1 MVQWMKDRD
10 LLVAETLD
18 LLKNAVGESKQA
30 ISAERIESPTTEP
43 SRAAIALPTFDRS
56 EVKARLA
63 RFKATQTKFQRE
75 GVLHRDDGKGPCDA
89 MAGRYDLEITV
100 NEAGYCQR

>member
-18 LLKNAVGESKQA
+18 LLKNAAGKSKQA

-43 SRAAIALPTFDRS
+43 SRAAIALPTFDRF
-56 EVKARLA
+56 EVKGNREAEAVQALQFHGMSFSICEKGQPLA
-63 RFKATQTKFQRE
+63 MR
-75 GVLHRDDGKGPCDA
+75 
-89 MAGRYDLEITV
+89 
-100 NEAGYCQR
+100 